1 MRLLV
6 LAMATVLV
14 AGCTTANQALSNAS
28 DIAINIDED
37 AVQMNESH
45 TRSIN
50 SVIALNVLRAM
61 DRMPTG
67 YTTLSGITNQPT
79 RQFDLGT
86 ELSPIG
92 LGNPVNP
99 LGKSTVTASGKRGA
113 SAQYS
118 VNPFAGG
125 KGSQS
130 LYTASESDVFLK
142 RYWSA
147 NWPKD
152 LLIALFVRSGEL
164 NGPCVLNGKGMP
176 SGDRE
181 DSSGQSSN
189 QSEPKDEPSGCEVLN
204 EVFKKPSDLVLGV
217 RGDFN
222 CTNKTCSKLKK
233 AAEPEKCEPMDRE
246 LAALLFSSGEQ
257 TLSTRIASIEKVSG
271 NRTLKINSDSVS
283 LCKKPKLAD
292 GRSPSELMLLMKR
305 TNGEASQK
313 GSENEASKKVGEHQ
327 ASKREAED
335 EFTIVLAGLKLRSF
349 DEMVYF
355 LGENLRLEDDKRWL
369 VSCDD
374 GDVPLFDLGRR
385 EDAVEGMDYDIE
397 ISYAGEQWV
406 GLPYSIG
413 CSESRTGSVLTIL
426 SQIFV
431 LRQSKEFLEAPDI
444 LLAR

>member
-1 MRLLV
+1 MMKLTIIAIV
-6 LAMATVLV
+6 TALV

-45 TRSIN
+45 TKSIN
-50 SVIALNVLRAM
+50 SVIALNVLRAK
-61 DRMPTG
+61 DRIPTG

-99 LGKSTVTASGKRGA
+99 LGKSKVTASGKRGA

-130 LYTASESDVFLK
+130 LYTTSESDVFLK
-142 RYWSA
+142 RYWNA

-164 NGPCVLNGKGMP
+164 NGVDCVLHGKSYVFGRKEVSSNGQPAPGQ
-176 SGDRE
+176 SQAQ
-181 DSSGQSSN
+181 SSGCKKLKDVWGNSGALSSLVLGARGDF
-189 QSEPKDEPSGCEVLN
+189 SCKEGGCSKLEERPKPKDEDCKVMN
-204 EVFKKPSDLVLGV
+204 Q
-217 RGDFN
+217 
-222 CTNKTCSKLKK
+222 
-233 AAEPEKCEPMDRE
+233 E
-246 LAALLFSSGEQ
+246 LTALLFSSGEQ
-257 TLSTRIASIEKVSG
+257 TLSTRIASIEKASG
-271 NRTLKINSDSVS
+271 NRMLVINSDSVS
-283 LCKKPKLAD
+283 LCKKPAQAD
-292 GRSPSELMLLMKR
+292 GRPPSELILL
-305 TNGEASQK
+305 
-313 GSENEASKKVGEHQ
+313 KKTEKKY
-327 ASKREAED
+327 SM
-335 EFTIVLAGLKLRSF
+335 VLEGLKLRSF

-355 LGENLRLEDDKRWL
+355 LGETLRQEAKKRWQ
-369 VSCDD
+369 VGCD
-374 GDVPLFDLGRR
+374 GKGVPLFDLARR
-385 EDAVEGMDYDIE
+385 EEAKQGADYDIE
-397 ISYAGEQWV
+397 ISYAGEQWR
-406 GLPYSIG
+406 GLPYSSG
-413 CSESRTGSVLTIL
+413 CAESRTGSVLTIL

-431 LRQSKEFLEAPDI
+431 LSQSKEFLEAPDI